1 MQVVLTSTRSDDG
14 SSERG
19 QNLDSTGMLGLGV
32 VILISSRLAFF
43 FRLLVPVCCC
53 FVVFTF
59 QFLCSFTLAPLLLLY
74 RGLFALCLLL
84 LMKPSF

>member
-14 SSERG
+14 VLARFFSLSSERG

-43 FRLLVPVCCC
+43 FRLLV
-53 FVVFTF
+53 
-59 QFLCSFTLAPLLLLY
+59 
-74 RGLFALCLLL
+74 
-84 LMKPSF
+84 

>member
-43 FRLLVPVCCC
+43 FRLLVP
-53 FVVFTF
+53 
-59 QFLCSFTLAPLLLLY
+59 FLCSFTLAPLLLLY

>member
-14 SSERG
+14 VLARFFLFFFFSLSSERG

-43 FRLLVPVCCC
+43 FRLLVPVAVALW
-53 FVVFTF
+53 FLRSIYSGTFTF
-59 QFLCSFTLAPLLLLY
+59 I
-74 RGLFALCLLL
+74 
-84 LMKPSF
+84 